1 MIKKIGA
8 CILSLAMMVSTVK
21 VIANAGLDGGQF
33 LLVNKL
39 NGKFLSLGKRCD
51 L

>member
-1 MIKKIGA
+1 
-8 CILSLAMMVSTVK
+8 MMVSTVK
-21 VIANAGLDGGQF
+21 VIANTGLDGGQF

-39 NGKFLSLGKRCD
+39 NGKFLSLEKRCD